1 MVPLIAWLIS
11 LVQSSPYS
19 FELNQLMESPR
30 GIMFSLQII
39 FSAIAA
45 LLLLLL
51 HLKHYG
57 RSLAQTHNQNHY
69 KSVMGFNSLRARHW
83 LVYSFI
89 GIGLAIVVSFT
100 IVVLKETGSGSY
112 VAQLV
117 SNNRS
122 FYQTILLL
130 LAVVVAAPIFEEC
143 LFRGYTQSFLIQN
156 GVPNWLSIG
165 ISSMLWVFIHG
176 QYQWSELSLLFMFG
190 LSLGAIRLY
199 SNNLW
204 AVIALHSSFNLTVLF
219 LVLDRI
225 G

>member
-143 LFRGYTQSFLIQN
+143 LFRGYTQSFL
-156 GVPNWLSIG
+156 
-165 ISSMLWVFIHG
+165 M
-176 QYQWSELSLLFMFG
+176 FMFG